1 MEVDRREG
9 GGGLVVRVIGI
20 NGCLG
25 FVVGFVREIMI
36 MVGPRTR
43 FRSTLFGGEMARWV
57 FKVRQRERESERV

>member
-25 FVVGFVREIMI
+25 FVREI
-36 MVGPRTR
+36 MVGP
-43 FRSTLFGGEMARWV
+43 
-57 FKVRQRERESERV
+57 

>member
-25 FVVGFVREIMI
+25 FVVGFVREIM
-36 MVGPRTR
+36 VGPRTR

-57 FKVRQRERESERV
+57 FKVRQRKRE